1 MPKYNKQT
9 NININKHRNLL
20 NKKFTKYKPSN
31 KIIYNSTQKQNN
43 NKFRILNKSILIQL
57 ESTKNKNKFK
67 VKLKETLQQLVIND
81 IKNER

>member
-1 MPKYNKQT
+1 M
-9 NININKHRNLL
+9 
-20 NKKFTKYKPSN
+20 YKPFN
-31 KIIYNSTQKQNN
+31 KIIYSTQKQND

-81 IKNER
+81 KKNER